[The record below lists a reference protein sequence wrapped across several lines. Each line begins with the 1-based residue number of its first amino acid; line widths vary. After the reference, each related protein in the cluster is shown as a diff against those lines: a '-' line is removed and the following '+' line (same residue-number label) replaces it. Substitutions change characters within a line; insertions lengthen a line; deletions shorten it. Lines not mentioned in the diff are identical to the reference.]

1 MEVSFDV
8 KITPG
13 VLYDYLL
20 YHTYTGTTGL
30 LGTIA
35 GALLVAAYFM
45 AGSILYLIFGVVV
58 LVYLPWTLFIRS
70 KKQYLANP
78 AFKEIFL
85 LPWHRKCPALNLT
98 YRRYILFFQRAYC
111 NHCFSLFAAFSR
123 SAWESRRYSG
133 A

>member
-45 AGSILYLIFGVVV
+45 AGSML
-58 LVYLPWTLFIRS
+58 
-70 KKQYLANP
+70 
-78 AFKEIFL
+78 
-85 LPWHRKCPALNLT
+85 
-98 YRRYILFFQRAYC
+98 
-111 NHCFSLFAAFSR
+111 
-123 SAWESRRYSG
+123 
-133 A
+133 